1 MVNRY
6 GEQEPE
12 PEPERVFY
20 KWDKVADFFYI
31 PLIYSLY
38 FCPRGSITIIE
49 NFLKTVTFFIPLNF
63 YSFYYLHFQS
73 SNRYNLLIDDLY
85 RAQ

>member
-20 KWDKVADFFYI
+20 KWDKVADF
-31 PLIYSLY
+31 S
-38 FCPRGSITIIE
+38 
-49 NFLKTVTFFIPLNF
+49 TFRSFIRFTSAPGG
-63 YSFYYLHFQS
+63 Q
-73 SNRYNLLIDDLY
+73 
-85 RAQ
+85 